1 MIQHYEREMSISLKE
16 FYRLLPI
23 ALKDLEYQVANDQ
36 ILFSYGNGKIII
48 KPGSEQERKIASLI
62 LPVLHVDFV
71 FSNNS
76 SEEIAQFLAGFSR
89 VYQRGGG

>member
-1 MIQHYEREMSISLKE
+1 MIQHYEREMSISLKD

-23 ALKDLEYQVANDQ
+23 ALNDMDYHIVNDE
-36 ILFSYGNGKIII
+36 ILFKYGNGQVQIT
-48 KPGSEQERKIASLI
+48 PGIEQERKIASLV
-62 LPVLHVDFV
+62 LPVLYVVFT

-76 SEEIAQFLAGFSR
+76 SEEIAQFFADFSR